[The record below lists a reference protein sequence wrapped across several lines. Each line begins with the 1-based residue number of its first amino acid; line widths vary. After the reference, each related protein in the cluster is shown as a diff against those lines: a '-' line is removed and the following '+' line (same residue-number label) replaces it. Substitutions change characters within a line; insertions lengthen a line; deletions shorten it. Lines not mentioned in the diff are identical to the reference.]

1 MTNSILIQQEENKLQ
16 VNSDSYNL
24 KRVIGVQAKVLNWK
38 NHLSKIVAFGL
49 MVSSILFVFLPCEN
63 QEYGLAFSTYLP
75 IIGFVIGAVLAILTS
90 RKYEFRIKY
99 NYADDTGI
107 QWLTVAKSNKSKDY
121 KVFQEQEIQLKNNIT
136 L

>member
-1 MTNSILIQQEENKLQ
+1 MTSSIFIQQKENKLQ

-38 NHLSKIVAFGL
+38 NHLCKIVAFGL

-75 IIGFVIGAVLAILTS
+75 IIGFVIGAILAILTS

-121 KVFQEQEIQLKNNIT
+121 KIFQEQEIQLKNNIT
-136 L
+136 F